1 MVVTLT
7 TQISAFAALDDL
19 SQLAFGFAN
28 GAVTVV
34 RGDLIHDRGA
44 KQRTVFESKEP
55 ITGVE
60 FREGNTTALFIGT
73 TARILKLVISG
84 RGQGQPARTLDDTG
98 CALGCMT
105 LDETTQDII
114 VARDDAISYYG
125 LHGRGSS
132 FNCDGHKT
140 LLTTHKDYIL
150 FTCPASTSS
159 LSRSSTLGSY
169 SGSSAGD
176 LSRQSTLVM
185 LNTDF
190 HFIAHSETLPV
201 EFQSCF
207 AAWGD
212 LYVVTIDG
220 KVSDQYSPQ

>member
-1 MVVTLT
+1 MLIQ
-7 TQISAFAALDDL
+7 QITAFAALDDL

-73 TARILKLVISG
+73 ISRILKLVISG
-84 RGQGQPARTLDDTG
+84 RGQGQPARILDDNG
-98 CALGCMT
+98 CSLGCMT
-105 LDETTQDII
+105 LDTASRDII
-114 VARDDAISYYG
+114 VARDDAIHYYG

-140 LLTTHKDYIL
+140 LLSTHKDYIL
-150 FTCPASTSS
+150 FSCPANTSS
-159 LSRSSTLGSY
+159 LSRSSVVGSY
-169 SGSSAGD
+169 NASSNAD
-176 LSRQSTLVM
+176 LSRMSMLVI

-190 HFIAHSETLPV
+190 HFIAHAETLPA
-201 EFQSCF
+201 EFSGCF
-207 AAWGD
+207 TAWGD
-212 LYVVTIDG
+212 LFVITIDN
-220 KVSDQYSPQ
+220 KVGSMVAISRPS